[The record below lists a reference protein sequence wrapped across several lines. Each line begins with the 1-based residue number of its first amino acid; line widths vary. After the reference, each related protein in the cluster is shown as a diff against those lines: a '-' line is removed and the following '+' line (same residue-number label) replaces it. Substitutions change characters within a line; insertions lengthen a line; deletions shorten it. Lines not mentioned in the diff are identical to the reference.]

1 MGYQFWN
8 TYMVNL
14 LLWVLWNYWLSPNY
28 IILLT
33 YDVKIIEPF
42 YDKFLLLFGFKIVK
56 KLLSTWTD
64 RINYYANRSGWSRI

>member
-1 MGYQFWN
+1 
-8 TYMVNL
+8 MVNL
-14 LLWVLWNYWLSPNY
+14 LLWVLLNFWLSPNY

-42 YDKFLLLFGFKIVK
+42 YDKLLLLFGFKIVK

-64 RINYYANRSGWSRI
+64 RIDYYVNRSGWSRI